1 MMQTRNI
8 EIMVGAFLLAGILAL
23 LVLAFQVSGLTNIVG
38 THGYQVSAA
47 FDNVGDLRVRAPVS
61 VGGVRIGE
69 VTGIQL
75 DHKTFKAI
83 VSMQINPQQNSIPND
98 SAASILTQGLLGSN
112 YISLTPG
119 FSDTNL
125 KNGDKILTTHSAII
139 LENLIGQLMYKFSN
153 NDKND
158 KSDNADDKVVK

>member
-1 MMQTRNI
+1 MQTRNI

-38 THGYQVSAA
+38 NNGYQISAA

-75 DHKTFKAI
+75 DHKSFKAI
-83 VSMQINPQQNSIPND
+83 VSMQINPNQDSIPND
-98 SAASILTQGLLGSN
+98 SSASILTQGLLGSN

-125 KNGDKILTTHSAII
+125 KNGDKIPTTHSAII

-153 NDKND
+153 NDKSD
-158 KSDNADDKVVK
+158 KSDNKVVK